1 MKAVIFLA
9 VVIFACVVP
18 CQAKENEFT
27 IKISADGVSLNVEW
41 EDNKSVEA
49 LRKILPLTV
58 EMSAYGGFEQV
69 GSLGSGAKSL
79 PRNDSHMTAKPGDI
93 MLYSGNQ
100 IVIFHGNNSWAY
112 TRLGKITGKSQAEL
126 SEIFDKPG
134 VTLKIF
140 AE

>member
-1 MKAVIFLA
+1 MIIAVPA
-9 VVIFACVVP
+9 VSLCA
-18 CQAKENEFT
+18 EL
-27 IKISADGVSLNVEW
+27 KIAIDGVNIPVEW
-41 EDNKSVEA
+41 EDNESVNA
-49 LRKILPLTV
+49 LKKLAPLTV

-69 GSLGSGAKSL
+69 GSLGRTL
-79 PRNDSHMTAKPGDI
+79 PRNDSHITAKPGDI

-100 IVIFHGNNSWAY
+100 IVIFHGSNSWSY
-112 TRLGKITGKSQAEL
+112 TRFGKITGKSQAEL

>member
-1 MKAVIFLA
+1 MIICLVL
-9 VVIFACVVP
+9 VIFACAVP

-41 EDNKSVEA
+41 ENNKSVEA
-49 LRKILPLTV
+49 LRKILPITV

-69 GSLGSGAKSL
+69 GSLGRTL
-79 PRNDSHMTAKPGDI
+79 PRNDSHITAKPGDI

-112 TRLGKITGKSQAEL
+112 TRLGKITGITKAGLAEIL
-126 SEIFDKPG
+126 NKPG
-134 VTLKIF
+134 ITLKIS
-140 AE
+140 AD

>member
-1 MKAVIFLA
+1 MKVIICL
-9 VVIFACVVP
+9 VLVIFACAVP

-41 EDNKSVEA
+41 ENNKSVEA
-49 LRKILPLTV
+49 LRKILPITV

-69 GSLGSGAKSL
+69 GSLGRSL
-79 PRNDSHMTAKPGDI
+79 PRNDSHITAKPGDI

-112 TRLGKITGKSQAEL
+112 TRLGKITGKSRAEL

>member
-1 MKAVIFLA
+1 MILVTGVA
-9 VVIFACVVP
+9 P
-18 CQAKENEFT
+18 CTAENESDM
-27 IKISADGVSLNVEW
+27 KIFADGVSLNVEW
-41 EDNKSVEA
+41 EDNESVKA
-49 LRKILPLTV
+49 LRKIIPLTV

-69 GSLGSGAKSL
+69 GNLGRTL
-79 PRNDSHMTAKPGDI
+79 PRNDTHITAKPGDI

-100 IVIFHGNNSWAY
+100 IVIFHGSNSWAY
-112 TRLGKITGKSQAEL
+112 TRLGKITGKSRAEL

>member
-9 VVIFACVVP
+9 VVIFACAVP

-41 EDNKSVEA
+41 ENNKSVES
-49 LRKILPLTV
+49 LKKLLPLTV

-69 GSLGSGAKSL
+69 GSLGRSL

-100 IVIFHGNNSWAY
+100 IVIFHGSNSWAY
-112 TRLGKITGKSQAEL
+112 TRLGKITGKSRAEL

-134 VTLKIF
+134 VTLKIS